1 MKHKYADRLNS
12 SWVEADTSEPRY
24 AIIDDPIRDKIR
36 GQVRDKF
43 RSFLLSDLCSVSSD
57 MPSASIYVNEEER
70 KTTAVSRLKKIF
82 YKKEIAAALK
92 NAFTDI
98 TLSPTHRYSD
108 TMTLTLDGHDY
119 MFHTDDEETIVI
131 SLQLH
136 RYMPPVKM
144 TEKTLEELESKLT
157 ADTVVD
163 LFKSIDSAASVF
175 TAKINELTANFT
187 SETEIL
193 WL

>member
-1 MKHKYADRLNS
+1 MS
-12 SWVEADTSEPRY
+12 
-24 AIIDDPIRDKIR
+24 
-36 GQVRDKF
+36 
-43 RSFLLSDLCSVSSD
+43 
-57 MPSASIYVNEEER
+57 
-70 KTTAVSRLKKIF
+70 
-82 YKKEIAAALK
+82 
-92 NAFTDI
+92 
-98 TLSPTHRYSD
+98 
-108 TMTLTLDGHDY
+108 LTLDGHTY

-136 RYMPPVKM
+136 SYIPPVKM

-175 TAKINELTANFT
+175 SAKLDELTANFT